1 MSNDSRGATVLDA
14 RLPGLRRLE
23 DLLTRLARKYGDM
36 KGKIEMSLRPDV
48 SLADIGGLASAKR
61 EIEGLVVALR
71 APEVHQHWG
80 TRPPKGAVLYGPPEA
95 GKTLLAR
102 ALARE
107 AEAVFF
113 HLRVAN
119 IVSKWLG
126 DAGEVLQE
134 VFAGL
139 RESGRVILYFDE
151 IGALALDRQF
161 GPESQA
167 VSRRILNAVVE
178 NLDNLEAYAQILTVA
193 STIRPDTLDP
203 ALVAPGRLDR
213 IIEVTLPESEEKR
226 EIFHIHQAK
235 SEERAGRRLFADLD
249 YDAILARMG
258 KMSGGDIAE
267 VVRRAL
273 EEKVRLEATG
283 QPAEPV
289 TTHDLLVAIEQHRRI
304 KEVLEKIRYGQY
316 L

>member
-1 MSNDSRGATVLDA
+1 MSGDSRGATLLDA
-14 RLPGLRRLE
+14 RFPGLRRLE

-36 KGKIEMSLRPDV
+36 KGKVEMSLRPDV
-48 SLADIGGLASAKR
+48 SLADIGGLTHAKR

-71 APEVHQHWG
+71 SPEIHQRWG
-80 TRPPKGAVLYGPPEA
+80 TRPAKGTILYGPPET

-107 AEAVFF
+107 AEAVFV

-126 DAGEVLQE
+126 DAGEMLQE
-134 VFAGL
+134 VFSGL
-139 RESGRVILYFDE
+139 RENARVILYFDE
-151 IGALALDRQF
+151 IGALAPDRQF
-161 GPESQA
+161 GPEFQG
-167 VSRRILNAVVE
+167 VSRRILNTLVE
-178 NLDNLEAYAQILTVA
+178 NLDSLEAYAQILAVA
-193 STIRPDTLDP
+193 STIRPDSLDP
-203 ALVAPGRLDR
+203 SLVAPGRLDR
-213 IIEVTLPESEEKR
+213 IIEVPLPEADEKR
-226 EIFHIHQAK
+226 EILQIHQAK
-235 SEERAGRRLFADLD
+235 SEERAGRPLFAELD

-258 KMSGGDIAE
+258 RMSGGDIAE

-273 EEKVRLEATG
+273 EERVRVEATG
-283 QPAEPV
+283 QAAAPV
-289 TTHDLLVAIEQHRRI
+289 TTPDLLLAIEQHRRI

>member
-1 MSNDSRGATVLDA
+1 MSDELRGATVLDA
-14 RLPGLRRLE
+14 RSLGVRRLE

-61 EIEGLVVALR
+61 EVEGLVVALR

-80 TRPPKGAVLYGPPEA
+80 TRPPKGTILYGPPET

-139 RESGRVILYFDE
+139 RESGRIILFFDE
-151 IGALALDRQF
+151 IGALALERQF
-161 GPESQA
+161 GPELQA
-167 VSRRILNAVVE
+167 VSRRILNALVE

-193 STIRPDTLDP
+193 STVRPDALDP
-203 ALVAPGRLDR
+203 ALVTPGRLDR
-213 IIEVTLPESEEKR
+213 IIEVPLPESEEKR
-226 EIFHIHQAK
+226 EIFQIHQAR
-235 SEERAGRRLFADLD
+235 SEERAGRTLFAPLD
-249 YDAILARMG
+249 YDAVLARMG

-283 QPAEPV
+283 KPAEPV
-289 TTHDLLVAIEQHRRI
+289 TTPDLLVAIEQHRRI